1 MDRPVI
7 TRFAPSPTGLLHLG
21 HAYAA
26 KVAHGLACHSGG
38 KMILR
43 IDDIDHT
50 RCRDI
55 FTKQIFNDLD
65 WLGLNWYGSASDA
78 QSNHNAPRQ
87 SQRMPAYQAALKT
100 LQDKGLVYP
109 CYLSRR
115 ELNELLSAP
124 HAPPASQINRN
135 TPAATPASVIAN
147 TDQLL
152 SKKEQARRHASGQGA
167 AWRLRM
173 DSAIDIAINGNVENG
188 SDGGALSWFDHLAG
202 RQIANPAQ
210 FGDVVIARA
219 DIAVS
224 YHLSVVI
231 DDALDGITLVTRG
244 NDLAASTHLHRLL
257 QALFKLWVPDYCH
270 HALVLD
276 QDGKRL
282 AKRGSAH
289 SLKMMRQINDDPS
302 SISDKIPPMPAIN
315 LPGNTQK

>member
-7 TRFAPSPTGLLHLG
+7 TRFAPSPTGPLHLG

-26 KVAHGLACHSGG
+26 KVAHDLASQSGG

-55 FTKQIFNDLD
+55 YTAQIFNDLD
-65 WLGLNWYGSASDA
+65 WLGLNWYGSAIDP
-78 QSNHNAPRQ
+78 QSGRNAPRQ
-87 SQRMPAYQAALKT
+87 TQRMPAYQAALKT
-100 LQDKGLVYP
+100 LQGKGLVYP

-124 HAPPASQINRN
+124 HAPLASQIDI
-135 TPAATPASVIAN
+135 TIPAATPALVIAN

-152 SKKEQARRHASGQGA
+152 SKREQVRRHAAGHGA

-173 DSAIDIAINGNVENG
+173 DAAIDMVLNGD
-188 SDGGALSWFDHLAG
+188 DGKTLSWFDHLAG
-202 RQIANPAQ
+202 WQIANPAQ

-231 DDALDGITLVTRG
+231 DDALDGVTLVTRG

-257 QALFKLWVPDYCH
+257 QALFALSVPDYCH

-276 QDGKRL
+276 QAGKRL
-282 AKRGSAH
+282 AKRDSAH
-289 SLKMMRQINDDPS
+289 SLEMMRHFHDDPS
-302 SISDKIPPMPAIN
+302 SIFGKIPPIPAVN
-315 LPGNTQK
+315 LHGNT

>member
-7 TRFAPSPTGLLHLG
+7 TRFAPSPTGPLHLG

-26 KVAHGLACHSGG
+26 KVAHDLASRSGG

-55 FTKQIFNDLD
+55 YTAQIFNDLD
-65 WLGLNWYGSASDA
+65 WLGLNWYGSAIDP
-78 QSNHNAPRQ
+78 QSGRNAPRQ
-87 SQRMPAYQAALKT
+87 TQRMPAYQAALKT
-100 LQDKGLVYP
+100 LQGKGLVYP

-124 HAPPASQINRN
+124 HAPQASQIDI
-135 TPAATPASVIAN
+135 TIPAATPASVIAN

-152 SKKEQARRHASGQGA
+152 SKREQVRRHAAGHGA

-173 DSAIDIAINGNVENG
+173 DAAIDMALNGD
-188 SDGGALSWFDHLAG
+188 DGETLSWFDHLAG

-231 DDALDGITLVTRG
+231 DDALDGVTLVTRG

-257 QALFKLWVPDYCH
+257 QALFALSVPDYCH

-276 QDGKRL
+276 QAGKRL
-282 AKRGSAH
+282 AKRDSAH
-289 SLKMMRQINDDPS
+289 SLEMMRQIHDDPS
-302 SISDKIPPMPAIN
+302 SVFGKIPPIPAVN
-315 LPGNTQK
+315 LHGNA

>member
-7 TRFAPSPTGLLHLG
+7 TRFAPSPTGHLHLG

-26 KVAHGLACHSGG
+26 KVAHDLARHSGG

-50 RCRDI
+50 RCRAI
-55 FTKQIFNDLD
+55 HTAQIFNDLD
-65 WLGLNWYGSASDA
+65 WLGLNWYGSAIDP
-78 QSNHNAPRQ
+78 QSGRNAPRQ

-100 LQDKGLVYP
+100 LQGKGLVYP

-124 HAPPASQINRN
+124 HAPLASQIDI
-135 TPAATPASVIAN
+135 TIPAATPALVIAN

-152 SKKEQARRHASGQGA
+152 SKKEQVRRHAAGHGA

-173 DSAIDIAINGNVENG
+173 DAAIDMALNGDNG
-188 SDGGALSWFDHLAG
+188 ETLSWFDHLAG

-231 DDALDGITLVTRG
+231 DDALDGVSLVTRG
-244 NDLAASTHLHRLL
+244 DDLAASTHLHRLL
-257 QALFKLWVPDYCH
+257 QALFALSVPNYCH
-270 HALVLD
+270 HALVFD

-282 AKRGSAH
+282 AKRDSAH
-289 SLKMMRQINDDPS
+289 SLEIMRQMHGDPS
-302 SISDKIPPMPAIN
+302 SIFAKMPPMPALN
-315 LPGNTQK
+315 

>member
-7 TRFAPSPTGLLHLG
+7 TRFAPSPTGPLHLG

-26 KVAHGLACHSGG
+26 KVAHDLASQSGG

-55 FTKQIFNDLD
+55 YTAQIFNDLD
-65 WLGLNWYGSASDA
+65 WLGLNWYGSAIDP
-78 QSNHNAPRQ
+78 QSGRNAPRQ
-87 SQRMPAYQAALKT
+87 TQRMPAYQAALKT
-100 LQDKGLVYP
+100 LQSKGLVYP

-124 HAPPASQINRN
+124 HAPLASQIDI
-135 TPAATPASVIAN
+135 TIPAATPALVIAN

-152 SKKEQARRHASGQGA
+152 SKREQVRRHAAGHGA

-173 DSAIDIAINGNVENG
+173 DAAIDMALNGD
-188 SDGGALSWFDHLAG
+188 DGETLSWFDHLAG
-202 RQIANPAQ
+202 WQIANPAQ

-219 DIAVS
+219 DIALS

-231 DDALDGITLVTRG
+231 DDALDGVTLVTRG

-257 QALFKLWVPDYCH
+257 QALFALSVPDYCH

-276 QDGKRL
+276 QAGKRL
-282 AKRGSAH
+282 AKRDSAH
-289 SLKMMRQINDDPS
+289 SLEMMRQIHDDPS
-302 SISDKIPPMPAIN
+302 SVFGKIPPIPAVN
-315 LPGNTQK
+315 LHGNA

>member
-7 TRFAPSPTGLLHLG
+7 TRFAPSPTGPLHLG

-26 KVAHGLACHSGG
+26 KVAHDLASQSGG

-55 FTKQIFNDLD
+55 YTAQIFNDLD
-65 WLGLNWYGSASDA
+65 WLGLNWYGSAIDP
-78 QSNHNAPRQ
+78 QSGRNAPRQ
-87 SQRMPAYQAALKT
+87 TQRMPAYQAALRT
-100 LQDKGLVYP
+100 LQGKGLVYP

-124 HAPPASQINRN
+124 HAPLESQIDI
-135 TPAATPASVIAN
+135 TIPAATPALVIAN

-152 SKKEQARRHASGQGA
+152 SKREQVRRHAAGHGA

-173 DSAIDIAINGNVENG
+173 DAAIDMALNGD
-188 SDGGALSWFDHLAG
+188 DGETLSWFDHLAG

-231 DDALDGITLVTRG
+231 DDALDGVTLVTRG

-257 QALFKLWVPDYCH
+257 QALFALSVPDYCH

-282 AKRGSAH
+282 AKRDSAH
-289 SLKMMRQINDDPS
+289 SLEMMRQINDDPL
-302 SISDKIPPMPAIN
+302 SIFAKMPPMPSIN
-315 LPGNTQK
+315 

>member
-26 KVAHGLACHSGG
+26 KVAHDLASQSGG

-55 FTKQIFNDLD
+55 YTAQIFNDLG
-65 WLGLNWYGSASDA
+65 WLGLNWYGSAGDA
-78 QSNHNAPRQ
+78 QSGSNAPRQ

-115 ELNELLSAP
+115 ELNALLSAP
-124 HAPPASQINRN
+124 HTPPASQIDRA
-135 TPAATPASVIAN
+135 TPDAAPASVIAN

-152 SKKEQARRHASGQGA
+152 SKKEQARRHAAGQGA

-173 DSAIDIAINGNVENG
+173 DAAIDVALSRNDQSGH
-188 SDGGALSWFDHLAG
+188 DGKTLSWFDHLVG
-202 RQIANPAQ
+202 WQIANPAQ

-219 DIAVS
+219 DIDVS

-231 DDALDGITLVTRG
+231 DDALDGVTLVTRG
-244 NDLAASTHLHRLL
+244 NDLATSTHLHRLL
-257 QALFKLWVPDYCH
+257 QALFALSVPDYCH

-276 QDGKRL
+276 QAGKRL
-282 AKRGSAH
+282 AKRNSAH
-289 SLKMMRQINDDPS
+289 SLEMMRQIHDDPS
-302 SISDKIPPMPAIN
+302 SIFAKTPPMPVVN
-315 LPGNTQK
+315 LTGNT

>member
-7 TRFAPSPTGLLHLG
+7 TRFAPSPTGPLHLG

-26 KVAHGLACHSGG
+26 KVAHDLASQSGG

-55 FTKQIFNDLD
+55 YTAQIFNDLD
-65 WLGLNWYGSASDA
+65 WLGLNWYGSAIDP
-78 QSNHNAPRQ
+78 QSGRNAPRQ
-87 SQRMPAYQAALKT
+87 TQRMPAYQAALKT
-100 LQDKGLVYP
+100 LQGKGLVYP

-124 HAPPASQINRN
+124 HAPLASQIDI
-135 TPAATPASVIAN
+135 TIPAATPALVIAN

-152 SKKEQARRHASGQGA
+152 SKREQVRRHAAGHGA

-173 DSAIDIAINGNVENG
+173 DAAIDMALNGD
-188 SDGGALSWFDHLAG
+188 DGETLSWFDHLAG

-231 DDALDGITLVTRG
+231 DDALDGVTLVTRG

-257 QALFKLWVPDYCH
+257 QALFALSVPDYCH

-276 QDGKRL
+276 QAGKRL
-282 AKRGSAH
+282 AKRDSAH
-289 SLKMMRQINDDPS
+289 SLEMMRQFHDDPS
-302 SISDKIPPMPAIN
+302 SIFGKIPTIPAVN
-315 LPGNTQK
+315 LHRNA

>member
-26 KVAHGLACHSGG
+26 KVAHDLASHSGG

-50 RCRDI
+50 RCRAI
-55 FTKQIFNDLD
+55 YTAQIFNDLD
-65 WLGLNWYGSASDA
+65 WLGLNWYGSAIDA
-78 QSNHNAPRQ
+78 QSGRNAPRQ

-124 HAPPASQINRN
+124 HTPPASQIDKN
-135 TPAATPASVIAN
+135 TPAETPASVVAN

-152 SKKEQARRHASGQGA
+152 SKKEQARRHAAGQSA

-173 DSAIDIAINGNVENG
+173 DTAIDMVMSGSGSGNNDET
-188 SDGGALSWFDHLAG
+188 LSWLDHLAG

-231 DDALDGITLVTRG
+231 DDALDGVTLVTRG
-244 NDLAASTHLHRLL
+244 DDLAASTHLHRLL
-257 QALFKLWVPDYCH
+257 QALFALSVPDYCH

-282 AKRGSAH
+282 AKRDSAH
-289 SLKMMRQINDDPS
+289 SLEIMRQMHNDPS
-302 SISDKIPPMPAIN
+302 SIFAKMPPMPAVN
-315 LPGNTQK
+315 

>member
-26 KVAHGLACHSGG
+26 KVAHDLARHLGG

-55 FTKQIFNDLD
+55 FTAQIFNDLD
-65 WLGLNWYGSASDA
+65 WLGLNWYGSAIDA
-78 QSNHNAPRQ
+78 QSGRNAPRQ

-124 HAPPASQINRN
+124 HAPPTLQIDRN
-135 TPAATPASVIAN
+135 IPAATPALVIAN

-152 SKKEQARRHASGQGA
+152 SKKEQARRHAAGQGA

-173 DSAIDIAINGNVENG
+173 DAAIDMAMRGN
-188 SDGGALSWFDHLAG
+188 DGETLSWFDHRAG

-231 DDALDGITLVTRG
+231 DDALDGVTLVTRG
-244 NDLAASTHLHRLL
+244 DDLATSTHLHRLL
-257 QALFKLWVPDYCH
+257 QALFALSVPDYCH

-276 QDGKRL
+276 QTGKRL
-282 AKRGSAH
+282 AKRDSAH
-289 SLKMMRQINDDPS
+289 SLAMMQQIHDDPS
-302 SISDKIPPMPAIN
+302 SIFAKMPPMPVVN
-315 LPGNTQK
+315 

>member
-7 TRFAPSPTGLLHLG
+7 TRFAPSPTGPLHLG

-26 KVAHGLACHSGG
+26 KVAHDLASQSGG

-50 RCRDI
+50 RCRNI
-55 FTKQIFNDLD
+55 YRAQIFNDLD
-65 WLGLNWYGSASDA
+65 WLGLNWYGSTSDA
-78 QSNHNAPRQ
+78 QSGNNAPRQ
-87 SQRMPAYQAALKT
+87 SQRMPAYQAALKM

-124 HAPPASQINRN
+124 HAPPASQIDKN
-135 TPAATPASVIAN
+135 TPAAAPASVIAN

-152 SKKEQARRHASGQGA
+152 SQKEQARRHAAGQGA

-173 DSAIDIAINGNVENG
+173 DAAIDMALTRTDGSAKGN
-188 SDGGALSWFDHLAG
+188 DGETLSWFDHLAG

-231 DDALDGITLVTRG
+231 DDALDGVSLVTRG
-244 NDLAASTHLHRLL
+244 DDLAASTHLHRLL
-257 QALFKLWVPDYCH
+257 QALFALSVPDYCH
-270 HALVLD
+270 HALVFD

-282 AKRGSAH
+282 AKRDFSH
-289 SLKMMRQINDDPS
+289 SLEIMRQIHDDPS
-302 SISDKIPPMPAIN
+302 SIFAKMPAMPALN
-315 LPGNTQK
+315 